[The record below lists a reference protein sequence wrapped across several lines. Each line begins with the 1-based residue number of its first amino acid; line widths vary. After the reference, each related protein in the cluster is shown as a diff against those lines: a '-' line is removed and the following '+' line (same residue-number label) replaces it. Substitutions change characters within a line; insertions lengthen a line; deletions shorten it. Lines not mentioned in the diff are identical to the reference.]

1 MQTWICHLT
10 NVYTTWMVQMFL
22 RIART
27 ALFVKADDV
36 FYKGGQLSLA
46 SRCFQEKQILMM

>member
-1 MQTWICHLT
+1 MDMPSHQCVYDLDGT
-10 NVYTTWMVQMFL
+10 NVFTNC
-22 RIART
+22 T

-46 SRCFQEKQILMM
+46 SRCFREKQILMM